1 MVLWMQF
8 WKEPEYE
15 KSVYIIA
22 AYFINKVSVPLR
34 ADAAFPLKESNSDTA
49 SVEVEEYY
57 NKLPQGVRNAFESY
71 TIAII

>member
-1 MVLWMQF
+1 M
-8 WKEPEYE
+8 
-15 KSVYIIA
+15 
-22 AYFINKVSVPLR
+22 PLR